1 MDPQVRQGEGE
12 DQLHRVE
19 RGQRGST
26 MNFAG
31 VDYWAVV
38 IAGIVGYA
46 AGALWY
52 WGWSKPWMDAQ
63 GYTPESVKTHQSPI
77 PYLVAFAANL
87 VMAGML
93 AGVIGHL
100 GIGAV
105 TIRNG
110 LISAAAVWLG
120 FVATTQ
126 IVNYS
131 FGRRPFKLL
140 LIDGG
145 HWLVVLLLQG
155 VIIGFMGVS

>member
-1 MDPQVRQGEGE
+1 MR
-12 DQLHRVE
+12 
-19 RGQRGST
+19 
-26 MNFAG
+26 FAG

-38 IAGIVGYA
+38 IAGIVGYT

-52 WGWSKPWMDAQ
+52 WGWSKPWMEAQ
-63 GYTPESVKTHQSPI
+63 GFTPESMRANQSPV
-77 PYLVAFAANL
+77 PYVVAFLANL
-87 VMAGML
+87 VMAWML

-100 GIGAV
+100 GIGQA

-126 IVNYS
+126 TVNYG
-131 FGRRPFKLL
+131 FGRRPLKLL
-140 LIDGG
+140 LIDTG

-155 VIIGFMGVS
+155 AVIGFMGLP